1 MLSVLA
7 KHIKDVS
14 VLRRL
19 LFAAVFLSPELP
31 AFWAVVLEFATQG
44 EISKCSVTP
53 EQIQT
58 LTENI
63 QVLNASAFKPDC
75 ELQKELVSMDIPGKK
90 PLGVVLISPTS
101 SCVFCGS
108 QLQLRK
114 DRHAP
119 VVLYDNKLGTIPGA
133 HFHKFCPKRTCS
145 LTQYYGYYCTQ
156 GNVVYNKDWAT
167 LPYFISSRDTGFS
180 LEILKQ
186 LDANIMIGQISFK
199 QHADIY
205 NYMHALCTD
214 SHTTKSRY
222 VVILSS
228 VANDFMYNYSLL
240 SVWDWI

>member
-1 MLSVLA
+1 MLRKGVRPHVKQKLAAMLSVLA

-19 LFAAVFLSPELP
+19 LLAAVFLSPELP

-101 SCVFCGS
+101 SCVYCGS

-119 VVLYDNKLGTIPGA
+119 VVLYDNKLGGTFSQIL
-133 HFHKFCPKRTCS
+133 PKA
-145 LTQYYGYYCTQ
+145 
-156 GNVVYNKDWAT
+156 NM
-167 LPYFISSRDTGFS
+167 FIDP
-180 LEILKQ
+180 ILW
-186 LDANIMIGQISFK
+186 L
-199 QHADIY
+199 
-205 NYMHALCTD
+205 LL
-214 SHTTKSRY
+214 HTRQCG
-222 VVILSS
+222 I
-228 VANDFMYNYSLL
+228 
-240 SVWDWI
+240 